1 MNYLKEKLQSLGLSQ
16 QTATRRA
23 NKVLKED
30 QEIIRMFTWGL
41 DTYGEYAPTDITKI
55 NDYYREEKY
64 EISYRYFE
72 CYLHHVKRTKELA
85 YMIIITTMSAEKFF
99 KENGYTLKPDE
110 MKTRLL
116 DILKLHNVPEYK
128 AKQLTNNLVN
138 KNKACVNEVIF
149 GLSFFDTSSP
159 VTFKQIFIDKRNGY
173 GFKQCNEYLTA
184 YEDYVSPR
192 GTTAKSPIWEETV
205 ACIAINAFLQ
215 KGGLRDILM
224 RDYSK
229 ESKIL
234 SIA

>member
-30 QEIIRMFTWGL
+30 QEIIRVFTWGL

-64 EISYRYFE
+64 GISYRYFE
-72 CYLHHVKRTKELA
+72 CYL
-85 YMIIITTMSAEKFF
+85 ITTMSAEKFF

-110 MKTRLL
+110 MKTKLL

-149 GLSFFDTSSP
+149 GLSFFDASSP
-159 VTFKQIFIDKRNGY
+159 VTFKQIFIGKRNGY

-224 RDYSK
+224 RDNSK

-234 SIA
+234 SIT